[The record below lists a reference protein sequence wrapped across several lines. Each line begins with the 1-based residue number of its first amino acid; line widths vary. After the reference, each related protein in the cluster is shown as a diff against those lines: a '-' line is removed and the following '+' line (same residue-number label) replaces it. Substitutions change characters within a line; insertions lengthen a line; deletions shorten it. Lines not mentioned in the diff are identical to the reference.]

1 MKRFDTHIIEK
12 LAPVKITGSLPE
24 TIAGLTDHSGKVDE
38 GGIFV
43 AVKGP
48 VHDGHDFIDAA
59 RSRKP
64 AVIVAEKEV
73 APPENGA
80 VIIVE
85 NSAKALADLAAWYY
99 DYPSEKLKITGV
111 TGTNGKTSVA
121 TLLYQVFQGAGYPS
135 GLISTVENKIGT
147 RSLPAVNTTPGVLAL
162 NRLLTEMAEE
172 GIEYV
177 FMEVSSH
184 GIDQGRVEG
193 IRFTGGIFTNLTPE
207 HLDYHKT
214 FIEYRDTKK
223 KFFDRLPP
231 EAFALTNK
239 DDKNG
244 LFMLQNTPA
253 RKFTYALKNPADFKG
268 EILEKSFE
276 GMLMRINGTEF
287 WTRLTGTFNAY
298 NITAVFGGAVL
309 NGLSPEETAL
319 ELSRVTPPRGRF
331 ELVRSDEGK
340 IAVIDYAHTPDAL
353 EKVLKTIVELR
364 KPGQQ
369 IITVAGAGG
378 DRDKTKRPEMARKA
392 AALSD
397 WLILTSDNPRTEPP
411 EQILADMLT
420 GIDER
425 MQYKTL
431 VIPDRREAIK
441 AAERYARPG
450 DIILIAGK
458 GHETYQIIGTEK
470 KYFNDKEEIQK
481 QFKRV

>member
-1 MKRFDTHIIEK
+1 MKELTSHIIDLLKPSEIIGRM
-12 LAPVKITGSLPE
+12 PQHIR
-24 TIAGLTDHSGKVDE
+24 GLTDHSGKVKEDYM
-38 GGIFV
+38 FV

-48 VHDGHDFIDAA
+48 VRDGHQFIDDALRNKA
-59 RSRKP
+59 S
-64 AVIVAEKEV
+64 VIVAEKAV
-73 APPENGA
+73 MPPPNGA
-80 VIIVE
+80 VIVVK
-85 NSAKALADLAAWYY
+85 NTVKALADLAKWYY
-99 DYPSEKLKITGV
+99 DDPSRKLKITGI

-121 TLLYQVFQGAGYPS
+121 TLLYGIFTQAGHPS

-147 RSLPAVNTTPGVLAL
+147 ETLPALNTTPGVLEL
-162 NRLLTEMAEE
+162 NRLLALMVNK

-184 GIDQGRVEG
+184 GIDQNRIEG
-193 IRFTGGIFTNLTPE
+193 LRFSGGVFTNLTPE
-207 HLDYHKT
+207 HLDYHET
-214 FIEYRDTKK
+214 FIRYRNTKK

-231 EAFALTNK
+231 EAFALTNR

-244 LFMLQNTPA
+244 PFMLQNTRA
-253 RKFTYALKNPADFKG
+253 RKYTYALQNPADFKG

-298 NITAVFGGAVL
+298 NVTAVFGAAVL
-309 NGLSPEETAL
+309 NGMQPEEAAL
-319 ELSRVTPPRGRF
+319 ELSRVSPPRGRF
-331 ELVRSDEGK
+331 EIVRSSDGK

-353 EKVLKTIVELR
+353 EKVLRTIRELR
-364 KPGQQ
+364 RPGQH

-378 DRDKTKRPEMARKA
+378 DRDKTKRPHMGKVA
-392 AALSD
+392 ASLSD
-397 WLILTSDNPRTEPP
+397 RLILTSDNPRSEEPAA
-411 EQILADMLT
+411 IVSDMLQ

-425 MQYKTL
+425 LQCKTL
-431 VIPDRREAIK
+431 VITDRREAIK

-470 KYFNDKEEIQK
+470 KYFNDKEEILK
-481 QFKRV
+481 QFQNP